1 MRYQFNAMGFDDR
14 VRAGELRIVVLT
26 TDPAD
31 PDFEELR
38 PFDSEIIQY
47 LAVDSGEI
55 LAECH
60 RYVRARGPQAGE
72 LGASGRRDPKWL
84 LVGEEEWNIS
94 HTDNERCEDC
104 RVWRPRALGLRP

>member
-31 PDFEELR
+31 PNFEEPR
-38 PFDSEIIQY
+38 AFDSEVIQY
-47 LAVDSGEI
+47 VSVDAGEV

-60 RYVRARGPQAGE
+60 RYVVAYGPGAGE
-72 LGASGRRDPKWL
+72 LGASGRPDPKWL

-94 HTDNERCEDC
+94 HTDDEHCEDC
-104 RVWRPRALGLRP
+104 GVWRPRTLALR